1 MIEESQN
8 DELQLTQ
15 EFDSWEAASDE
26 DWLRFERDMAE
37 VDKWSAGERL

>member
-1 MIEESQN
+1 MMGELQN

-26 DWLRFERDMAE
+26 DWFKIERDIAE
-37 VDKWSAGERL
+37 VG